1 MKVNGNKITMA
12 AVFLA
17 MAMASPVALP
27 QSSTGSG
34 PGTTAPQGTTGPHSG
49 RHFGR
54 FGWEGRAFSRLG
66 LTDEQK
72 TQMRQIRQ
80 DHRANMDS
88 INQQLR
94 SSMRELRQAYQNGTF
109 NEALASQKLVEVAPL
124 KAKLMAE
131 RFKIHQEMLAVLT
144 PEQKSQLDQMR
155 SQFKAKRAEQGG
167 NS

>member
-1 MKVNGNKITMA
+1 
-12 AVFLA
+12 
-17 MAMASPVALP
+17 
-27 QSSTGSG
+27 
-34 PGTTAPQGTTGPHSG
+34 
-49 RHFGR
+49 
-54 FGWEGRAFSRLG
+54 
-66 LTDEQK
+66 
-72 TQMRQIRQ
+72 
-80 DHRANMDS
+80 MDS

-109 NEALASQKLVEVAPL
+109 NKALASQKLVEVAPL

-131 RFKIHQEMLAVLT
+131 RFKMHQEMLALLT

>member
-17 MAMASPVALP
+17 MAIASPVALP
-27 QSSTGSG
+27 QSSTGNGS
-34 PGTTAPQGTTGPHSG
+34 GTTASQGNAGPHSG

-54 FGWEGRAFSRLG
+54 FGWEGRAFRRLG

-72 TQMRQIRQ
+72 TQMQQIRQ

-131 RFKIHQEMLAVLT
+131 RFKMHQEMLAVLT